1 MDHIIWEA
9 IQPCFREKKKMIL
22 RRTQYQRK
30 RAIMSTFMSIFM
42 STFQMKPL
50 EKILIEKVRTNVCSQ
65 LIYLKFVEC
74 AITFNSI
81 TL

>member
-1 MDHIIWEA
+1 
-9 IQPCFREKKKMIL
+9 
-22 RRTQYQRK
+22 
-30 RAIMSTFMSIFM
+30 MSIFM

-81 TL
+81 INFISNLIKIQNLKKNEVLLISLSYYISKIIEK